1 MIVPIFPLPNVVLFP
16 KTLMPLHIFEE
27 RYRTMTREA
36 LQGDGHIALVLLREG
51 WESDYKSNPSVHG
64 VACLGKIETYEEL
77 DDGKYD
83 IVLAGVQRVRLI
95 REVQHSPYRLAEVE
109 PIADLACDDSS
120 EEVIRRR
127 NHLGGLFTRFT
138 ELASKG
144 AHRAADLVPQINF
157 EALVNLV
164 ASTSNMPAEEKQF
177 LLEID
182 DITRRCDILIP
193 FLQRQLETLII
204 VRRFER
210 LKPQDPSRN

>member
-1 MIVPIFPLPNVVLFP
+1 M
-16 KTLMPLHIFEE
+16 
-27 RYRTMTREA
+27 
-36 LQGDGHIALVLLREG
+36 
-51 WESDYKSNPSVHG
+51 HG

-95 REVQHSPYRLAEVE
+95 REIRHSPYRLAEVE

-120 EEVIRRR
+120 VEVIRRR

-138 ELASKG
+138 ELVTKG
-144 AHRAADLVPQINF
+144 EHRSADLVPQINF

-164 ASTSNMPAEEKQF
+164 ASTLNMPVEEKQF

-182 DITRRCDILIP
+182 DISQRCDILIP

-210 LKPQDPSRN
+210 LKPEDPSRN